1 MYSASI
7 AATNGIGDSN
17 DDNLMSTANE
27 PSQDG
32 MIIGISLVSLAAVA
46 IAIITVL
53 FTVCGVYRCRTMKK
67 SKNTAGWCTDSSNL
81 YFLLIIIQHTAQK

>member
-1 MYSASI
+1 MCSNS
-7 AATNGIGDSN
+7 NGSFSCSN
-17 DDNLMSTANE
+17 EDNLMSTANE

-32 MIIGISLVSLAAVA
+32 KIIGISLASLAAVA

-67 SKNTAGWCTDSSNL
+67 SKNTAGWCTDSYN
-81 YFLLIIIQHTAQK
+81 LLIIIQYTAQK